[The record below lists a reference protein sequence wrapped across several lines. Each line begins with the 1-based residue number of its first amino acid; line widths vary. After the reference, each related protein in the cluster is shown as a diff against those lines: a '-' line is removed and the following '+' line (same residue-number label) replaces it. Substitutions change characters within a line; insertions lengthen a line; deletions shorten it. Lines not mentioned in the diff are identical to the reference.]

1 VRSILP
7 VTPQSGHLLSI
18 WKPSLALQLKQK
30 NIPHYT
36 YSGQIVRP
44 PIDDAARMPR
54 NSFNKIIMPAP
65 RWLDLLVL
73 DSSQLQQQATYQDSF

>member
-1 VRSILP
+1 
-7 VTPQSGHLLSI
+7 
-18 WKPSLALQLKQK
+18 
-30 NIPHYT
+30 
-36 YSGQIVRP
+36 
-44 PIDDAARMPR
+44 MPR